1 MVSAIPTFDSVQFGA
16 AAIALRSF
24 RQEVLTSNIVNADT
38 PNFQARDVNFAAE
51 LRRALAASDV
61 SSNGVTIARTHSKH
75 FGASE
80 SRASTEL
87 YHRIPVQPAI
97 DGNTVD
103 PDLERSHF
111 AKNAMMMEA
120 ALQFLSGTFKTRL
133 AAVTGQ
139 PS

>member
-1 MVSAIPTFDSVQFGA
+1 MSELVPQFDAIQFGA
-16 AAIALRSF
+16 AAVRLRSL
-24 RQEVLTSNIVNADT
+24 RQELLTGNIVNADT
-38 PNFQARDVNFAAE
+38 PNYQARDIRFADALQRE
-51 LRRALAASDV
+51 LRGLTSVAPRVQVVTTHRNHFASNDNV
-61 SSNGVTIARTHSKH
+61 NGP
-75 FGASE
+75 
-80 SRASTEL
+80 EL
-87 YHRIPVQPAI
+87 YYRTPVQPAI

-120 ALQFLSGTFKTRL
+120 TLQFLSGSFKTRL